1 MREWLILLIY
11 IYSSSHLVF
20 AKHCPLSSESAWGL
34 KLKQSCSRSPAV
46 TSIPSASHRGAR
58 GSPESS
64 WRHFHIDIFV
74 SKSTLPGVCISY
86 SPRLS
91 FDYILHRVSFPIFL
105 FSIYIC
111 AWIYRESFVGSIKLD
126 ISFNPFPNLCLLV
139 GEVNRSYVMYLLY
152 LPFRCLF
159 SIIYVLSLFSLNFSI
174 TSFFQK
180 VNKQLANKYT
190 VVYYFNSPA
199 ASFTM

>member
-1 MREWLILLIY
+1 MREWLILLIH
-11 IYSSSHLVF
+11 IYSSNHLVF
-20 AKHCPLSSESAWGL
+20 TKHCPLSSESAWGL

-46 TSIPSASHRGAR
+46 PSIPSASHRGAR
-58 GSPESS
+58 GSPEFS

-111 AWIYRESFVGSIKLD
+111 AWIYRESFVDSIKLH
-126 ISFNPFPNLCLLV
+126 ISFFKSIPWSLPFSWRAQSFICNVFTIFAILVLVFYNLCL
-139 GEVNRSYVMYLLY
+139 M
-152 LPFRCLF
+152 
-159 SIIYVLSLFSLNFSI
+159 
-174 TSFFQK
+174 SFF
-180 VNKQLANKYT
+180 
-190 VVYYFNSPA
+190 P
-199 ASFTM
+199 